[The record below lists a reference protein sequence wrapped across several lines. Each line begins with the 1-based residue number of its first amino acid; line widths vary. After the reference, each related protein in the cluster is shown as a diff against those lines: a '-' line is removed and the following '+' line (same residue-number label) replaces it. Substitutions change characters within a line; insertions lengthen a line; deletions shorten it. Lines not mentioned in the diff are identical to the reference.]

1 MPVCSELDTI
11 RHRWYCREFMGGQIL
26 DKELLEEMQEQQER
40 MLAERKINLA
50 LLEQGTRPPLPK
62 TLVSAMERI
71 QKCIN

>member
-1 MPVCSELDTI
+1 MAQQKEGLDRQTKRMI
-11 RHRWYCREFMGGQIL
+11 M
-26 DKELLEEMQEQQER
+26 EEMQEQQER

-62 TLVSAMERI
+62 TLVSTMERI